1 MISIILETLRT
12 GQSRVTAREQCRTV
26 CFFDGDA
33 GSEIKLI
40 ELVLTRAA
48 FAHQVGSKFNSKFIE
63 MNDAAKAVGSHLL
76 R

>member
-1 MISIILETLRT
+1 MISIILENLQN
-12 GQSRVTAREQCRTV
+12 GQSRVTARHHGRTI

-33 GSEIKLI
+33 GSEVKLI

-48 FAHQVGSKFNSKFIE
+48 YAHQVGSKFDSKFIE
-63 MNDAAKAVGSHLL
+63 MNDAAKAVGSHFL